1 MNTTPP
7 SNSDNQ
13 EIDLSQISKKIGEF
27 FESIFTTIFKGILF
41 LKRNL
46 LIVVILFVIGVGLG
60 VYLDKQTK
68 VYDHEIVV
76 SPNFGSNDYL
86 YAKIELIKSKINEA
100 DTVFLKKIVGIQ
112 EPKKLKKIS
121 IAPITD
127 VYRFIE
133 NKTQNFELIKLLAED
148 GDIKKIL
155 EDNMTSKNYTYHTI
169 SFTTDKATDYEK
181 TVQPILNYLNQSE
194 HFSKLQ
200 KEYINNINVKMTQN
214 DTIIAQINGFMNAFS
229 NTVNGSQ
236 KSDKLVYYNENSQLN
251 DVIKTKD
258 ALISEQGSHRLE
270 LISLDKIIKDNS
282 TTINIKNNKAANGK
296 MKFILPILFILLFVI
311 GSIFR
316 SFYRI
321 QMSKINK

>member
-100 DTVFLKKIVGIQ
+100 TSFSTTL
-112 EPKKLKKIS
+112 
-121 IAPITD
+121 
-127 VYRFIE
+127 RFIE
-133 NKTQNFELIKLLAED
+133 IVSA
-148 GDIKKIL
+148 
-155 EDNMTSKNYTYHTI
+155 
-169 SFTTDKATDYEK
+169 
-181 TVQPILNYLNQSE
+181 
-194 HFSKLQ
+194 
-200 KEYINNINVKMTQN
+200 
-214 DTIIAQINGFMNAFS
+214 
-229 NTVNGSQ
+229 
-236 KSDKLVYYNENSQLN
+236 
-251 DVIKTKD
+251 
-258 ALISEQGSHRLE
+258 
-270 LISLDKIIKDNS
+270 
-282 TTINIKNNKAANGK
+282 
-296 MKFILPILFILLFVI
+296 
-311 GSIFR
+311 SIF
-316 SFYRI
+316 SLEGIF
-321 QMSKINK
+321 

>member
-112 EPKKLKKIS
+112 EPKKLKKIR
-121 IAPITD
+121 D
-127 VYRFIE
+127 E
-133 NKTQNFELIKLLAED
+133 
-148 GDIKKIL
+148 G
-155 EDNMTSKNYTYHTI
+155 
-169 SFTTDKATDYEK
+169 
-181 TVQPILNYLNQSE
+181 
-194 HFSKLQ
+194 
-200 KEYINNINVKMTQN
+200 
-214 DTIIAQINGFMNAFS
+214 
-229 NTVNGSQ
+229 
-236 KSDKLVYYNENSQLN
+236 
-251 DVIKTKD
+251 
-258 ALISEQGSHRLE
+258 
-270 LISLDKIIKDNS
+270 
-282 TTINIKNNKAANGK
+282 
-296 MKFILPILFILLFVI
+296 
-311 GSIFR
+311 
-316 SFYRI
+316 
-321 QMSKINK
+321 

>member
-60 VYLDKQTK
+60 IYLDKQTK

-112 EPKKLKKIS
+112 EPKKLKK
-121 IAPITD
+121 
-127 VYRFIE
+127 
-133 NKTQNFELIKLLAED
+133 
-148 GDIKKIL
+148 
-155 EDNMTSKNYTYHTI
+155 
-169 SFTTDKATDYEK
+169 
-181 TVQPILNYLNQSE
+181 
-194 HFSKLQ
+194 
-200 KEYINNINVKMTQN
+200 
-214 DTIIAQINGFMNAFS
+214 
-229 NTVNGSQ
+229 
-236 KSDKLVYYNENSQLN
+236 
-251 DVIKTKD
+251 
-258 ALISEQGSHRLE
+258 
-270 LISLDKIIKDNS
+270 
-282 TTINIKNNKAANGK
+282 
-296 MKFILPILFILLFVI
+296 
-311 GSIFR
+311 
-316 SFYRI
+316 
-321 QMSKINK
+321 